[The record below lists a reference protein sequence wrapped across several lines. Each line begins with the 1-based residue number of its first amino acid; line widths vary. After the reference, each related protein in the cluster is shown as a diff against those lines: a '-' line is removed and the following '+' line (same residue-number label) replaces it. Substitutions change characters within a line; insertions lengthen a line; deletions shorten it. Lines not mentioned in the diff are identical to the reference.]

1 MFDFQISKN
10 GVSVLERTGVVPQ
23 VVIAALQIL
32 TAGEVL
38 TVSFSTN
45 TEK

>member
-1 MFDFQISKN
+1 MFDFQISKKS
-10 GVSVLERTGVVPQ
+10 VIVLERFGVVPQ

-32 TAGEVL
+32 SAGEVL
-38 TVSFSTN
+38 TVSFSSN

>member
-10 GVSVLERTGVVPQ
+10 GVAVLKRAGVVPQ

-32 TAGEVL
+32 SAGEVL
-38 TVSFSTN
+38 TVSFSSN